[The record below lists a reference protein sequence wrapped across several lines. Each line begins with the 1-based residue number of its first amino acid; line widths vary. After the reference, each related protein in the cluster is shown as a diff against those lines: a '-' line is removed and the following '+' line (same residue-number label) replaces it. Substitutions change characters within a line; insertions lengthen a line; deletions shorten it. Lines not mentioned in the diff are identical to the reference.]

1 MPKFQ
6 ALFNIKSLSVPF
18 VVKDDEGNIIHD
30 ESINFNSGLNSA
42 KGFIPAF
49 YHTSDKDKLAY
60 LRAYPGNLA
69 NGGSSFEEV
78 EQEKPVVKKVVP
90 AVKAV
95 EPAPVAEP
103 VVAEAPVLEEAK
115 PEAGETQ
122 VFEDVTTVNEASS
135 ILRDMFPELKVRDVN
150 TRDKV
155 FAFSASKNLSFPN
168 L

>member
-6 ALFNIKSLSVPF
+6 ALYNIKSLSIPF
-18 VVKDDEGNIIHD
+18 VVKDEEGTIIRD

-42 KGFIPAF
+42 NGFIPAF
-49 YHTSDKDKLAY
+49 LHTSEEDKLAY

-69 NGGSSFEEV
+69 NGGHSFEEV
-78 EQEKPVVKKVVP
+78 IQEEPAVEKVVP
-90 AVKAV
+90 VVEASAV
-95 EPAPVAEP
+95 ESPVAE
-103 VVAEAPVLEEAK
+103 EAPVSEQTE
-115 PEAGETQ
+115 PQAGEQQ

-135 ILRDMFPELKVRDVN
+135 ILRDMFPELKTRDVN

-155 FAFSASKNLSFPN
+155 FAFSEGKNLSFPN